1 MEFLIISSYRGLKG
15 QLLGRETRWEFNLAP
30 KLCEPQVLCSVLG
43 PSLQERHWGPG
54 ACSEKGNKTVKVLEH
69 KSNGEQLKD
78 LELFGLEKKG
88 LRGDHKSPQPPWRR
102 LWWGGSRPLLPGNS
116 DRVRGKSLKL
126 HQRRFRLG
134 IRNNFFSVRAVRQW
148 HRLPR
153 EVVESLSLEVVK
165 SRVDVALRDVG
176 SGHGGGGLTV
186 FQP

>member
-1 MEFLIISSYRGLKG
+1 
-15 QLLGRETRWEFNLAP
+15 
-30 KLCEPQVLCSVLG
+30 
-43 PSLQERHWGPG
+43 
-54 ACSEKGNKTVKVLEH
+54 
-69 KSNGEQLKD
+69 
-78 LELFGLEKKG
+78 
-88 LRGDHKSPQPPWRR
+88 
-102 LWWGGSRPLLPGNS
+102 
-116 DRVRGKSLKL
+116 VRGNSLKL